1 MTVTAKCLLESTQLA
16 AAQTTLYTANG
27 LRTILDKVTATN
39 VSGSAATVTVNLVPV
54 AGSAAGSNVI
64 VSAKSLQAGESYG
77 FPELVGHVL
86 NQGGFVSV
94 IAGTAAAINFRMSG
108 REVTS

>member
-1 MTVTAKCLLESTQLA
+1 MTVTSKCLLESTQLA
-16 AAQTTLYTANG
+16 AAQTTLYTAAG
-27 LRTILDKVTATN
+27 LRAILDKISATN
-39 VSGSAATVTVNLVPV
+39 VSGAAATITVNLVPS
-54 AGSAAGSNVI
+54 AGSAAATNVI

-94 IAGTAAAINFRMSG
+94 LAGTGAAINFRMSG
-108 REVTS
+108 REVTQ

>member
-1 MTVTAKCLLESTQLA
+1 MTVTAKCFVEATQLTGT
-16 AAQTTLYTANG
+16 QTTLYTATG
-27 LRTILDKVTATN
+27 LRAILDKITATN
-39 VSGSAATVTVNLVPV
+39 VSASAATVTVNLVPS
-54 AGSAAGSNVI
+54 AGSASATNVI

-94 IAGTAAAINFRMSG
+94 LAGTASAINLRISG
-108 REVTS
+108 REVTQ

>member
-1 MTVTAKCLLESTQLA
+1 MTVVAKCLLESTQLA
-16 AAQTTLYTANG
+16 AAQTTLYTATG
-27 LRTILDKVTATN
+27 VRTILDKISATN
-39 VSGSAATVTVNLVPV
+39 VSGSAATVTVNLVPTG
-54 AGSAAGSNVI
+54 GSAGGTNTI

-94 IAGTAAAINFRMSG
+94 LAGTAAAINLRISG
-108 REVTS
+108 REVTQ

>member
-1 MTVTAKCLLESTQLA
+1 MTVTAKCLVESTQLTA
-16 AAQTTLYTANG
+16 SQTTLYTATG
-27 LRTILDKVTATN
+27 LRAILDKFSATN
-39 VSGSAATVTVNLVPV
+39 ISGSAATVTVNLVPSG
-54 AGSAAGSNVI
+54 GSAGGTNPI

-94 IAGTAAAINFRMSG
+94 LAGTASAINLRISG
-108 REVTS
+108 REVTQ